1 MSTAT
6 ASTAR
11 TSPAVAMLRTEA
23 RLMLREPGTMFW
35 IVLFP
40 TILLSILGA
49 IPSFREPDETLGGIR
64 VIDLYVP
71 IAILLS
77 AIMASLMSM
86 PAVISGY
93 RENQVLR
100 RYATT
105 PARPTHILMA
115 QWIIHGAGIL
125 AGSVLAVAVGR
136 IVFDV
141 ALPGAPLTYLGLFV
155 LAVLANLSM
164 GGLISGLAPSSKA
177 SAAIG
182 TVVFFPTMFTAGV
195 WVPVTVLPGLLG
207 DLVALTPNG
216 AAVLALDEAAAGRA
230 PDLLHVLVLLAWTF
244 GLGALAA
251 RYFRWE

>member
-6 ASTAR
+6 
-11 TSPAVAMLRTEA
+11 TSPTTAMLRTES
-23 RLMLREPGTMFW
+23 RLMLREPGAMFW

-49 IPSFREPDETLGGIR
+49 IPTFREPDEALGGIR

-71 IAILLS
+71 IAVLLS

-86 PAVISGY
+86 PTIISGY

-105 PARPTHILMA
+105 PAKPTQILMA
-115 QWIIHGAGIL
+115 QWVLHGAGIL
-125 AGSVLAVAVGR
+125 VGSLLAMAVGR

-141 ALPGAPLTYLGLFV
+141 ALPGAPLAYLGIFV
-155 LAVLANLSM
+155 LVVLANLST
-164 GGLISGLAPSSKA
+164 GGLISGLAPSTKA

-182 TVVFFPTMFTAGV
+182 TVVFFPSMFTSGV
-195 WVPVTVLPGLLG
+195 WLPVTVLPGLLG
-207 DLVALTPNG
+207 DIVALTPNG
-216 AAVLALDEAAAGRA
+216 AAALALDEAAAGRT
-230 PDLLHVLVLLAWTF
+230 PELLHVVVLLVWTV
-244 GLGALAA
+244 GLGSLAA